1 MLFVFDEP
9 GKYNFFTQ
17 DTFIPLDIFRIDGS
31 GKVLQIIEA
40 EPCKIDN
47 CPTYQGAE

>member
-1 MLFVFDEP
+1 L
-9 GKYNFFTQ
+9 
-17 DTFIPLDIFRIDGS
+17 

-47 CPTYQGAE
+47 CPTYEGAA